1 MSGSIF
7 YRRCRFIFYLK
18 EELTQKNIGNHLIF
32 ECGTK
37 FNNRLSSRITRN
49 FVSKKKGNE
58 GIPKSQAKPVTAK
71 THEELSERSY
81 KAAAHNPNN
90 TPEGRLEAA
99 KKFSKKYK
107 ERTGETID
115 PEYEASIGDRKA
127 EQS

>member
-71 THEELSERSY
+71 THEELSEQ
-81 KAAAHNPNN
+81 
-90 TPEGRLEAA
+90 AA